1 MNESLPPQV
10 ESLLDHYSRETRA
23 RGEAYF
29 KAGRVGIS
37 STSKWDRSIQI
48 KGGVR
53 GSRSQPYDL
62 SIVIS
67 LTSKEASVASSSCSC
82 PVGYFCKHG
91 VATILQANSENPALF
106 STVVSSIAPKSNI
119 SSAKKIQETPINKSF
134 TTPTQQEISPAL
146 RKWLEE
152 EEKEQEFISTVHEEK
167 HLFLELDIKKNQN
180 FSVPTY
186 HLYSAISIEPS
197 FKIHTRWQK
206 IGPYD
211 IATLAQL
218 KDPETV
224 QLFQKLIVA
233 RTLQNN
239 VENFNRGLVDIHEIL
254 VIAANLGRLL
264 PPNQKNKLV
273 RVGEPKTA
281 KAVWI
286 TDSLGNLTP
295 GFEFE
300 MKQLQFLHLPR
311 PFYWNRET
319 LEIGAVDCGMN
330 PIELQKWL
338 SAPEIKLQEVSKVAE
353 KMVEKHSTL
362 PPPKEV
368 KLVVVENPI
377 KEAFLYLR
385 PSKRY
390 DLPEGIAEVIYHYD
404 SERVSPQ
411 MPGTWIHKST
421 PEGIIRITRDLAW
434 EKIKLQELKNA
445 QLFDLSET
453 VGKGAKALILGPDP
467 DPDPYG
473 IMDEDEG
480 WEDDWE
486 EDLEEES
493 DEEFWRNFLEKGLPK
508 LQKLGWIVQIDS
520 QFPYRKIEIE
530 SWYSDLSTEGK
541 GGEWFSLDLGI
552 QVEGEKIPLIP
563 ILMRWLRSF
572 DNASEAKDYLKN
584 RMEETIS
591 MELED
596 GRKILLP
603 TERVRTMC
611 HLFVE
616 IFDQESSGRMLRL
629 NKFSAAMAFDSL
641 GDWDLPWKPLKS
653 LEVIRDSI
661 RGALK
666 PKGVGKISGLKAE
679 LRPYQQEG
687 IGWLKS
693 LSTGSLG
700 GILADDM
707 GLGKTIQTLAW
718 ICGVMK
724 EKKGPALVVA
734 PKSLMANWMAEAER
748 FAPHLKV
755 HLSHGKERTKSEGTL
770 KKADLVLTTYALLL
784 QDDELLQKIEFHAI
798 FLDEAQT
805 IKNSKSKYFEKACAL
820 KGKNRFCLTGTPL
833 ENHLGELWSLF
844 QFTNPGYLGS
854 EKQFKTLFRN
864 PIEKESDNFCL
875 ESLKRRIQP
884 FMLRRTKDLVAKEL
898 PAKTEQIQRV
908 TLESEQRDLYETLRV
923 MMDKRIRDEIRK
935 KGFARSQIT
944 ILDALLKLRQCCCD
958 PRLLKVDAAR
968 KVKSSS
974 KLEHLFEL
982 VPEMVEEG
990 RRILIFSQFTTMLQL
1005 IENRLIDEKIPYLK
1019 LTGETENRGEL
1030 VKKFQ
1035 TGKIPVFLLSLKAG
1049 GSGLNLTAADTVIH
1063 YDPWWNPAVENQAT
1077 DRAHRIG
1084 QEKPVFIHKLIT
1096 EGTVEEKILKLQ
1108 EKKRAL
1114 AGGILEGKG
1123 LEKEQFTENDL
1134 DFLLA
1139 PIAEIVKRGN

>member
-29 KAGRVGIS
+29 KAGMVRIS

-53 GSRSQPYDL
+53 GSRSQPYDVL
-62 SIVIS
+62 IVIS
-67 LTSKEASVASSSCSC
+67 LSSKEASVASSACSC
-82 PVGYFCKHG
+82 PVSYFCKHG
-91 VATILQANSENPALF
+91 VATILQANSENPSLF
-106 STVVSSIAPKSNI
+106 STVGGHTAPKSNI
-119 SSAKKIQETPINKSF
+119 SSAKKIQETPTTKSF
-134 TTPTQQEISPAL
+134 ATPTQEVISPAL

-152 EEKEQEFISTVHEEK
+152 EEREQEFISSVHEEK

-180 FSVPTY
+180 VSVPTY

-224 QLFQKLIVA
+224 PLFQKLIVA

-264 PPNQKNKLV
+264 PPNQKNK
-273 RVGEPKTA
+273 RIGVGEPKTA

-311 PFYWNRET
+311 PLYWNRET
-319 LEIGAVDCGMN
+319 FEIGAVDCGMN

-338 SAPEIKLQEVSKVAE
+338 SAPQIRLHEVSKVAE
-353 KMVEKHSTL
+353 KMVEKHPTL

-368 KLVVVENPI
+368 KVVVVENPT
-377 KEAFLYLR
+377 KEAYIYLR

-390 DLPEGIAEVIYHYD
+390 DLPEGIAEVIFQYD

-411 MPGTWIHKST
+411 VSGSSIHKST
-421 PEGIIRITRDLAW
+421 QEGIIRITRDLAW
-434 EKIKLQELKNA
+434 EKKKLQELKNA

-453 VGKGAKALILGPDP
+453 LEKSSKATIFGPDY
-467 DPDPYG
+467 DA
-473 IMDEDEG
+473 IMDEDEDYG

-486 EDLEEES
+486 EVEDEEES
-493 DEEFWRNFLEKGLPK
+493 DEEFWRNFLENGVPK
-508 LQKLGWIVQIDS
+508 LQKLGWTTQVDS

-572 DNASEAKDYLKN
+572 DNASEAKDYLKK

-641 GDWDLPWKPLKS
+641 GDWDLSWKPLKS

-718 ICGVMK
+718 ICGEMK
-724 EKKGPALVVA
+724 EKKGPVLVVA

-748 FAPHLKV
+748 FTPHLKV
-755 HLSHGKERTKSEGTL
+755 HLSHGKERIRAEDPL
-770 KKADLVLTTYALLL
+770 KKADLILTTYALLL
-784 QDDELLQKIEFHAI
+784 QDEELLQKIEFHAI

-805 IKNSKSKYFEKACAL
+805 IKNSKSKYFEKACGL

-844 QFTNPGYLGS
+844 QFINPGYLGG

-898 PAKTEQIQRV
+898 PPKTEQIQRV
-908 TLESEQRDLYETLRV
+908 TLESDQRDLYETLRI
-923 MMDKRIRDEIRK
+923 MMDKRIRDEIKK

-958 PRLLKVDAAR
+958 PRLLKVDAAK
-968 KVKSSS
+968 KVKSSA
-974 KLEHLFEL
+974 KMEHLFEL
-982 VPEMVEEG
+982 IPEMVEEG
-990 RRILIFSQFTTMLQL
+990 RRILLFSQFTTMLQL

-1035 TGKIPVFLLSLKAG
+1035 TAKIPVFLLSLKAG

-1084 QEKPVFIHKLIT
+1084 QEKPVFIHKLIS

-1108 EKKRAL
+1108 KKKRAL

-1123 LEKEQFTENDL
+1123 LEKEQFSEKDL
-1134 DFLLA
+1134 AFLLA
-1139 PIAEIVKRGN
+1139 PIGEIVKKSD